1 MILTWNLD
9 HYLHLTRETKK
20 SQKII
25 DDNVMS
31 ENGESVLFFQ
41 FTANL
46 EQSGSRIPDA
56 RPVKFMF
63 SLIVT
68 FYVTKTENR
77 TKKFVTQLSRYY
89 FE

>member
-31 ENGESVLFFQ
+31 ENGDVSAIFPIYG
-41 FTANL
+41 
-46 EQSGSRIPDA
+46 QSGAIWKPDSG
-56 RPVKFMF
+56 R
-63 SLIVT
+63 
-68 FYVTKTENR
+68 KTCKIYIFINSNLLCYKNR
-77 TKKFVTQLSRYY
+77 KQN
-89 FE
+89 